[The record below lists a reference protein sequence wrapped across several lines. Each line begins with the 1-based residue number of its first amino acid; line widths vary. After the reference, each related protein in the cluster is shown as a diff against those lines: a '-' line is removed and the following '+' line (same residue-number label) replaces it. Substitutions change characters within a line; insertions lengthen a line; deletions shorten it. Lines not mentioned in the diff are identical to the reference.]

1 MAGRNILKLFFSKKS
16 LVIFITVLA
25 FFARFWKIEFVPFQN
40 DADELAFV
48 FAGQSLIEEGVPIS
62 WSSFEYDDTYI
73 YSNEEIGDPEF
84 NTDGTITLIK
94 PWFDHPYLLSLI
106 EGAWTEALGYRF
118 PSTPPSLILRLPMLA
133 IAMITLF
140 LFWKIVSELYS
151 ERTAVITYFL
161 FALSPSIIL
170 GQRMVIGENIVVP
183 LLLAAVLILV
193 KQKEKYYG
201 YLPFLAAAALLAK
214 MTGIIVLLVLGLAF
228 LLKRD
233 WKRLVTVVASSLL
246 LFLVFYLPFVYSLG
260 WNEFIAI
267 TSKQSFRLLGW
278 VNPAFIMATPGFH
291 HYLFYDLS
299 YYVFLFLGI
308 AGLLV
313 APKNKQALLLQ
324 FASLGALLL
333 LWSTSAEQDALGW
346 YKLPFFTLL
355 AISVGYVLEKLSL
368 AVIAMLGSLV
378 VTNNF
383 GLVRFVEHPYPT
395 TEKLR
400 LVVSSLVL
408 IPVIGYVFMSKQFQ
422 KKFVYVAIAIIGSVY
437 AVQSLYLADSFYDAQ
452 CQHIKCPIPTITTT
466 VLLKEFIR

>member
-214 MTGIIVLLVLGLAF
+214 MTGTRIGIF
-228 LLKRD
+228 TK
-233 WKRLVTVVASSLL
+233 KRLETPCNSGSKFTTVVFSILSSLC
-246 LFLVFYLPFVYSLG
+246 
-260 WNEFIAI
+260 I
-267 TSKQSFRLLGW
+267 
-278 VNPAFIMATPGFH
+278 
-291 HYLFYDLS
+291 
-299 YYVFLFLGI
+299 
-308 AGLLV
+308 
-313 APKNKQALLLQ
+313 
-324 FASLGALLL
+324 
-333 LWSTSAEQDALGW
+333 
-346 YKLPFFTLL
+346 
-355 AISVGYVLEKLSL
+355 
-368 AVIAMLGSLV
+368 
-378 VTNNF
+378 
-383 GLVRFVEHPYPT
+383 
-395 TEKLR
+395 
-400 LVVSSLVL
+400 
-408 IPVIGYVFMSKQFQ
+408 
-422 KKFVYVAIAIIGSVY
+422 
-437 AVQSLYLADSFYDAQ
+437 
-452 CQHIKCPIPTITTT
+452 
-466 VLLKEFIR
+466 